1 MSILGSVTLGE
12 LCIMGQLAGIQV
24 EAEMNQ
30 VAASFNNRQS
40 LTKTGKL

>member
-1 MSILGSVTLGE
+1 MHCGK
-12 LCIMGQLAGIQV
+12 LAGISV

-40 LTKTGKL
+40 VTKTGKL